1 MEGGGP
7 IESITIKGRRFACD
21 GEDSAKIQLGGFNNE
36 LKPNGDG
43 TPRQI
48 KSRKLA
54 TISDLNPKIDPA
66 NGDLEYLQEIQNG
79 FEMADTAITLV
90 DGTVYSGA
98 MQITDEVEY
107 DAKEGT
113 AGLSMA
119 GSLEIQG

>member
-21 GEDSAKIQLGGFNNE
+21 GEDSGKIQLGGFNNE

-43 TPRQI
+43 TARQI

-54 TISDLNPKIDPA
+54 TITDLNPQCDPSR
-66 NGDLEYLQEIQNG
+66 GDLEYLQGIQSS
-79 FEMADTAITLV
+79 FEMADTAVTLV

-113 AGLSMA
+113 CGLSMA
-119 GSLEIQG
+119 GYFEKQ